1 MEITMPAPKKLKI
14 PRGYKPLPKGTTRPG
29 YSQWREEALRSAQVE
44 IAKALKEKK
53 KKLKIKNA

>member
-1 MEITMPAPKKLKI
+1 MPAPKKLKI